1 MPRGPM
7 RLKVQTCCEAPGH
20 HDHRP
25 CPRHCDLAS
34 PLGTE
39 VTIPLIL
46 HPLIDYLLC
55 RNPSTTPCFGFLLQE
70 LHPLHRRS
78 HSSSAERGSWPAAKF
93 VSYLRVSTKRQGAS
107 GLGLEAQR
115 TAVADYLN
123 GGHWTVI
130 KEVVEVESGK
140 KDDRPKLA
148 EAMALCRVHGA
159 TLVIAKL
166 DRLSRDAH
174 FLLGLQKAGVRFV
187 AADMPEANELT
198 IGILAVVAQAER
210 KMISARTKAALAA
223 AKARGVKLGGD
234 RGNLALIGE
243 RAREAG
249 RAALTR
255 MAASRAADLA
265 PIIADLRV
273 ARRDEPPRARGP
285 A

>member
-1 MPRGPM
+1 M
-7 RLKVQTCCEAPGH
+7 
-20 HDHRP
+20 
-25 CPRHCDLAS
+25 AS
-34 PLGTE
+34 G
-39 VTIPLIL
+39 
-46 HPLIDYLLC
+46 
-55 RNPSTTPCFGFLLQE
+55 
-70 LHPLHRRS
+70 
-78 HSSSAERGSWPAAKF
+78 KF

-123 GGHWTVI
+123 GGNWTVLQ
-130 KEVVEVESGK
+130 EVVEVESGK

-187 AADMPEANELT
+187 DADMPEANELT

-273 ARRDEPPRARGP
+273 GGAMSLRELAAGLNARQVPTARGGSWSP
-285 A
+285 TQVSRLLERVAA